1 MRNLVHNKEIKSSIF
16 RNLSNVVIKNKANFT
31 TENFS
36 KDINLSESKYR
47 SYPSTINLCNL
58 LDVHSVDIE
67 TINFTRNFIKTIEQ
81 ENSVKCNIFA
91 YYPPGGII
99 DWHTNENIP
108 HWNAICTFSAN
119 GDSFFEYLKNKQ
131 PVRVYDTKGWSVKLI
146 KWTNAEPLVWHRA
159 VSKTDRITVTFS
171 SPNKTDVELFIRK
184 IT

>member
-1 MRNLVHNKEIKSSIF
+1 MQNLVNNRTIKHHIF
-16 RNLSNVVIKNKANFT
+16 HKLSDVVLKNKKKFT
-31 TENFS
+31 IENIS
-36 KDINLSESKYR
+36 KELDKSNKMYR
-47 SYPSTINLCNL
+47 SYPSKIILCNL

-67 TINFTRNFIKTIEQ
+67 TIDFTRSFVKNIEQ

-91 YYPPGGII
+91 YYPPNGII

-131 PVRVYDTKGWSVKLI
+131 QIKVYDTKGWSVKLI

-159 VSKTDRITVTFS
+159 VSNTDRITVTFS
-171 SPNKTDVELFIRK
+171 SPNKIDVENFIKK
-184 IT
+184 II